1 MGVGK
6 DRGLTAGCGAGFN
19 ILLAL
24 LLLSN
29 ILYSQESTSSPY
41 SRFGLGDLSS
51 QFSPAFNSLGGGG
64 YAFYSD
70 KIINPYSPATYT
82 AFKPN
87 STPLV
92 SVAPIFWYTSEYPE
106 VYLSKP
112 DPSFQFEQY
121 IVPFPFHILFFK
133 NILFPLLPKYVNN
146 DLSFFLVVICKQD
159 SINKAIIGRLSLYH
173 TRRMDTDL
181 A

>member
-1 MGVGK
+1 MIK
-6 DRGLTAGCGAGFN
+6 FLKN
-19 ILLAL
+19 YILVVL

-87 STPLV
+87 SFFPSV
-92 SVAPIFWYTSEYPE
+92 SFLAADMRS
-106 VYLSKP
+106 
-112 DPSFQFEQY
+112 Q
-121 IVPFPFHILFFK
+121 LF
-133 NILFPLLPKYVNN
+133 ITV
-146 DLSFFLVVICKQD
+146 
-159 SINKAIIGRLSLYH
+159 
-173 TRRMDTDL
+173 
-181 A
+181 